1 MSVYLV
7 AQLRIDDRELLDK
20 YVEKVIPSLKIG
32 GGRIVAFDET
42 PDVIEGATDYPRT
55 VIIRFE
61 DKEAFRT
68 WYDSPEYQSI
78 IQMRLDSA
86 PGTVTVVNGLG

>member
-1 MSVYLV
+1 
-7 AQLRIDDRELLDK
+7 
-20 YVEKVIPSLKIG
+20 
-32 GGRIVAFDET
+32 
-42 PDVIEGATDYPRT
+42 

-78 IQMRLDSA
+78 TQMRLDSA
-86 PGTVTVVNGLG
+86 PGTVTVVNGLA